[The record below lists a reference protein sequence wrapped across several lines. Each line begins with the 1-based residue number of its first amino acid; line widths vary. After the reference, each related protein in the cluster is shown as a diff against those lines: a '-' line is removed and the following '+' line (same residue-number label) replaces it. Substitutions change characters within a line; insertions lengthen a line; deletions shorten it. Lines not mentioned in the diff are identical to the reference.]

1 MIEIAA
7 NLTVVPAETMIE
19 FIAEAKE
26 KSYTL
31 KVR

>member
-1 MIEIAA
+1 MTRITS
-7 NLTVVPAETMIE
+7 NLTVAPAATMIE